1 MIIPTYSFCYTMH
14 GCIAVEASI
23 VWVRFE
29 TDSRAPNPDQE
40 YHCKCVSSNK
50 IHTVF
55 GRDILTPRVEY
66 IKLVEKKDK
75 KIPEDWS
82 IGQIFQYLGVPIT
95 VT

>member
-1 MIIPTYSFCYTMH
+1 MH